1 MQNKNIVNL
10 EMFHGVNNFNG
21 INHENLVV
29 EGDGDVYVPFVIK
42 QLWFRSVFPK
52 GRIQTKIVGSL
63 EEAIRYKLC
72 VFNAEIYDHDGSLLS
87 GGYGSANATEDNFIE
102 IAERRA
108 VGRALANAGFTWHTG
123 DFSQNNNQEIDVVQS
138 YLQIYNSYINMGVFD
153 TTDVKVIQLYE
164 DAVVTVLPNG
174 YGENSGK
181 PIMAMS
187 ENHMSEIA
195 KNYGLIN
202 DGEPLINA
210 KIKFVSMYNFF
221 QSMSEKSEISNISTD
236 IIPEVQ
242 KATPVADAIPEVQK
256 ATPVADAIPEV
267 LQATPVADAVPEVLQ
282 DAPVADAIPEVLQA
296 TPVADAIPEVQ
307 KATPVADAIPEVL
320 QATPVADAVPEV
332 LQDAPVADAIPEV
345 LQATP
350 VADAIPEVQKA
361 TPVAD
366 AIPEVLQA
374 TPVADAVP
382 EVLQDAPVADAI
394 PEVLQATPVADAV
407 PEVQKATPVA
417 DAVPEVL
424 QDAPVADAVP
434 EVQKATPVAD
444 AVPEVLQDAPVA
456 DAVPEVLQD
465 APVADAVP
473 EVLQDAPVADAVPGN
488 TSDFDIDDIF
498 KVQEEKSDVEK
509 ETLKKVL
516 ARWGYTQEKELI
528 ENWKKHLEKIKETS
542 KKVDWTN
549 FVQAKTYIENIPIYK
564 NFLWSEH
571 AKKDEIVLLGDV
583 LNQYKDE
590 TIAIVENGTFPLF
603 TLLYAVK
610 WYIHYVWKCTQV

>member
-267 LQATPVADAVPEVLQ
+267 LQATPVADAVPEV
-282 DAPVADAIPEVLQA
+282 
-296 TPVADAIPEVQ
+296 
-307 KATPVADAIPEVL
+307 
-320 QATPVADAVPEV
+320 
-332 LQDAPVADAIPEV
+332 
-345 LQATP
+345 
-350 VADAIPEVQKA
+350 
-361 TPVAD
+361 
-366 AIPEVLQA
+366 
-374 TPVADAVP
+374 
-382 EVLQDAPVADAI
+382 
-394 PEVLQATPVADAV
+394 
-407 PEVQKATPVA
+407 QKATPVA
-417 DAVPEVL
+417 DAVS
-424 QDAPVADAVP
+424 
-434 EVQKATPVAD
+434 
-444 AVPEVLQDAPVA
+444 
-456 DAVPEVLQD
+456 
-465 APVADAVP
+465 